1 MKQVRIRYSN
11 EFKIK
16 AVELC
21 KQSGNVTATS
31 EQLKINQATMWLWMK
46 AFKEGKLVKTSDVI
60 EKQKSKEEIELAQ
73 LKKELY
79 DVKLERDILKKA
91 VGIFSKSDR

>member
-46 AFKEGKLVKTSDVI
+46 AFNAV
-60 EKQKSKEEIELAQ
+60 EKQSP
-73 LKKELY
+73 LKPY
-79 DVKLERDILKKA
+79 
-91 VGIFSKSDR
+91 SN